1 MPSSGSLTG
10 NGVNIQFNAEFPTA
24 LNFSK
29 SAEWCP
35 VSPMGRFSPVFG
47 YSSSGAATVT
57 FSLRFSIEEG
67 DVMSRVR
74 QVRSLVYPVP
84 GGYRPT
90 KVLLIIENWVRI
102 EGVVSTVSDVVP
114 DDAAW
119 IEAEPSVVDVSITV
133 QECSLYRQ
141 YP

>member
-10 NGVNIQFNAEFPTA
+10 TGVSIQFSAEFPTA

-29 SAEWCP
+29 SAEWSP
-35 VSPMGRFSPVFG
+35 VSPMGRFCPVFG
-47 YSSSGAATVT
+47 FSSSGAAQVT

-90 KVLLIIENWVRI
+90 KVVLVIENWVRL
-102 EGVVSTVSDVVP
+102 EGVVASVSDVVP
-114 DDAAW
+114 DEAAW
-119 IEAEPSVVDVSITV
+119 IDAEPSVVDVSITV
-133 QECSLYRQ
+133 QECSLQRQ
-141 YP
+141 FP